1 MALSVVSDLIIIFY
15 TISAFLKMEEEGNR
29 LPNNPVEKACISNKE
44 DGIYCS
50 LAGKSYVLLKDNS
63 GQLMRFGTNIT

>member
-1 MALSVVSDLIIIFY
+1 MIIFY

-50 LAGKSYVLLKDNS
+50 LAGKSYVLLKVNGFKIILVS
-63 GQLMRFGTNIT
+63 S

>member
-1 MALSVVSDLIIIFY
+1 MAISVVFDLMVIFY

>member
-1 MALSVVSDLIIIFY
+1 MALSGDSDLMIIFY

-50 LAGKSYVLLKDNS
+50 LAGKYYVLLKVNGFKIILVS
-63 GQLMRFGTNIT
+63 S